1 MRKLMLMAAC
11 VVLAA
16 CGGRSSGPKTPMTE
30 AQFDE
35 LQVNCNVPDATF
47 GPSNYTE
54 TTEENGVTS
63 TTTYEAEPGEMS
75 IFLPESQVASHMH
88 CISEEFERMGAEAK
102 LVIRGLGGDISFD

>member
-1 MRKLMLMAAC
+1 MRNVMLMAAC
-11 VVLAA
+11 LVLAA
-16 CGGRSSGPKTPMTE
+16 CGGGSGGPKTPMTE

-35 LQVNCNVPDATF
+35 LQARCNVPDATI

-54 TTEENGVTS
+54 TTEEDGVTS

-75 IFLPESQVASHMH
+75 IFLPESQVASNMR

-102 LVIRGLGGDISFD
+102 LVIR

>member
-1 MRKLMLMAAC
+1 MRKSMLIAAFLLL
-11 VVLAA
+11 VA
-16 CGGRSSGPKTPMTE
+16 CGGPSGGPRSPMTE
-30 AQFDE
+30 AQFEE
-35 LQVNCNVPDATF
+35 LQARCNIPDATF

-88 CISEEFERMGAEAK
+88 CISGEFERMGAEAK
-102 LVIRGLGGDISFD
+102 LAIRGLGDDLSFD

>member
-1 MRKLMLMAAC
+1 
-11 VVLAA
+11 
-16 CGGRSSGPKTPMTE
+16 MTE
-30 AQFDE
+30 AQFDQ
-35 LQVNCNVPDATF
+35 LQARCNIPDATF

-88 CISEEFERMGAEAK
+88 CISEEFERLGAEAK
-102 LVIRGLGGDISFD
+102 LVIRGLGDNISFD